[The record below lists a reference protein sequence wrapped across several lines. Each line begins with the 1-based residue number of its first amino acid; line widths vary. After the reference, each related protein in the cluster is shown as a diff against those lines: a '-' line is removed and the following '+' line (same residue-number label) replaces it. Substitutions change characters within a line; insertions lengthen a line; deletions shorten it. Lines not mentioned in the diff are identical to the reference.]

1 MALTL
6 DEAKNVLWALVR
18 TIDRKADL
26 TVTPQAGGEP
36 AVTATVT
43 LRKHKASLVI
53 AARDIEAARE
63 SAMHRSQLRTTIK
76 RAIDRATFVP
86 PPMASTKVSR
96 GPEVDGGFFRSSGP
110 RAPRR

>member
-26 TVTPQAGGEP
+26 TVTPQTGGEP

-96 GPEVDGGFFRSSGP
+96 GPDVDGGFFRSSGP